1 MSKDLRSKGLVT
13 DIYKDVQTKLDDLD
27 DKPGLAIIQVG
38 DRKDSTTYINL
49 KRKKCDELGI
59 DTFLYIY
66 DKNTSVKEIIKN
78 INDLNNYDNI
88 KGIIVQLPLP
98 GNFNDRDEYQILN
111 SVDPKKDIDGFHHH
125 NMGNLMLNKSSFM
138 TSPFSAMPCSAVPCS
153 AVPCTAEGC
162 FRLLQYHKIDILGKH
177 IVIVGSSKVIG
188 LPLSLLLLHNDA
200 TTTLCNIHT
209 ENIKNITQSADIL
222 ISCCGSPHLI
232 DSTWIKDD
240 SIIIDVGIN
249 HTPSGI
255 VGDVN
260 YNDVL
265 SKVKYITPVPGCI
278 GPLTIAILMEHL
290 VNSM

>member
-1 MSKDLRSKGLVT
+1 MSKVLTSKCLVS
-13 DIYKDVQTKLDDLD
+13 DIYKDILAKLDDLD

-59 DTFLYIY
+59 DSFLYIY
-66 DKNTSVKEIIKN
+66 NEITSVKEIIKN
-78 INDLNNYDNI
+78 INILNSYDNI

-98 GNFNDRDEYQILN
+98 DNFTDRAEYDILN
-111 SVDPKKDIDGFHHH
+111 SVYPEKDIDGFHHH
-125 NMGNLMLNKSSFM
+125 NMGNLILNKSS
-138 TSPFSAMPCSAVPCS
+138 SGNLCYH
-153 AVPCTAEGC
+153 VPCTAEGC
-162 FRLLQYHKIDILGKH
+162 FRLLKYHKIDILGKH
-177 IVIVGSSKVIG
+177 IVIVGSSKVVG
-188 LPLSLLLLHNDA
+188 LPLSLLLLHNGA

-209 ENIKNITQSADIL
+209 ENIKNITKSADIL

-232 DSTWIKDD
+232 DSSWIKKDV
-240 SIIIDVGIN
+240 IIIDVGIN
-249 HTPSGI
+249 HTEKGI

-265 SKVKYITPVPGCI
+265 SSVKYITPVPGCI

-290 VNSM
+290 VNRI

>member
-1 MSKDLRSKGLVT
+1 MSKNLKSKDLTT
-13 DIYKDVQTKLDDLD
+13 DIYKNIQSKLLKSD

-38 DRKDSTTYINL
+38 DRMDSTTYINL

-66 DKNTSVKEIIKN
+66 NETTPVKEIIKN

-98 GNFNDRDEYQILN
+98 NKYTIEDEYKILN
-111 SVDPKKDIDGFHHH
+111 SVVPNKDVDGFHHH
-125 NMGNLMLNKSSFM
+125 NMGNLMLNKSS
-138 TSPFSAMPCSAVPCS
+138 SSINRSYH
-153 AVPCTAEGC
+153 VPCTAEGC

-188 LPLSLLLLHNDA
+188 LPLSLLLLHNGA

-209 ENIKNITQSADIL
+209 ENIKNITKSADIL
-222 ISCCGSPHLI
+222 ISCCGKPHLI
-232 DSTWIKDD
+232 DSSWIKED
-240 SIIIDVGIN
+240 ITIIDVGIN
-249 HTPSGI
+249 HTEKGI

-260 YNDVL
+260 YDDVL

-290 VNSM
+290 VNSI

>member
-1 MSKDLRSKGLVT
+1 MSNGLTT
-13 DIYKDVQTKLDDLD
+13 DIYKNIQSKLIKSDN
-27 DKPGLAIIQVG
+27 KPGLAIIQVG
-38 DRKDSTTYINL
+38 DRKDSNTYINL

-59 DTFLYIY
+59 DSFLYLY
-66 DKNTSVKEIIKN
+66 TKNKPIKEIIKN
-78 INDLNNYDNI
+78 INALNNYDNI

-98 GNFNDRDEYQILN
+98 DNFTVEDEYEILN
-111 SVDPKKDIDGFHHH
+111 SVNPKKDVDGFHHH
-125 NMGNLMLNKSSFM
+125 NMGKLILNESTIIS
-138 TSPFSAMPCSAVPCS
+138 
-153 AVPCTAEGC
+153 CTAEGC

-188 LPLSLLLLHNDA
+188 LPLSLLLLHNGA

-209 ENIKNITQSADIL
+209 KNIKDITKSADIL

-232 DSTWIKDD
+232 DSTWIKKD

-249 HTPSGI
+249 HTDSGI

-260 YNDVL
+260 YDDVL
-265 SKVKYITPVPGCI
+265 SSVKYITPVPGCI

-290 VNSM
+290 VNSI

>member
-1 MSKDLRSKGLVT
+1 MSKNLRSKELIT
-13 DIYKDVQTKLDDLD
+13 DIYKGIQTKLNDLD

-66 DKNTSVKEIIKN
+66 NVDTSVKEIIEN
-78 INDLNNYDNI
+78 IDSLNNYDNI

-98 GNFNDRDEYQILN
+98 GKFNARDEYQILN
-111 SVDPKKDIDGFHHH
+111 SVLPKKDIDGFHHH
-125 NMGNLMLNKSSFM
+125 NMGNLMLNKSLSTKLFYH
-138 TSPFSAMPCSAVPCS
+138 
-153 AVPCTAEGC
+153 VPCTAEGC

-177 IVIVGSSKVIG
+177 IIIVGSSKVIG
-188 LPLSLLLLHNDA
+188 LPLSLLLLHNGA

-232 DSTWIKDD
+232 DTSWIKQD

-260 YNDVL
+260 YDDVL
-265 SKVKYITPVPGCI
+265 SSVKYITPVPGCI

>member
-1 MSKDLRSKGLVT
+1 M
-13 DIYKDVQTKLDDLD
+13 
-27 DKPGLAIIQVG
+27 
-38 DRKDSTTYINL
+38 DSTTYINL

-66 DKNTSVKEIIKN
+66 NETTPVKEIIKN
-78 INDLNNYDNI
+78 INDLNHYDNI

-98 GNFNDRDEYQILN
+98 DKYTVEDEYHILN
-111 SVDPKKDIDGFHHH
+111 SVVPKKDVDGFHHH
-125 NMGNLMLNKSSFM
+125 NMGNLILNKSS
-138 TSPFSAMPCSAVPCS
+138 SSINRSYH
-153 AVPCTAEGC
+153 VPCTAEGC

-188 LPLSLLLLHNDA
+188 LPLSLLLLHNGA

-209 ENIKNITQSADIL
+209 ENIKNITKSADIL

-232 DSTWIKDD
+232 DSSWIKED
-240 SIIIDVGIN
+240 ITIIDVGIN
-249 HTPSGI
+249 HTENGI
-255 VGDVN
+255 IGDVN
-260 YNDVL
+260 YDDVI

-290 VNSM
+290 VNSI

>member
-1 MSKDLRSKGLVT
+1 MSKVLMSKVLMSKNLT
-13 DIYKDVQTKLDDLD
+13 TEIYQDIQSKLDNIN
-27 DKPGLAIIQVG
+27 DKLGLAIIQIG
-38 DRKDSTTYINL
+38 NRKDSNTYINL

-59 DTFLYIY
+59 DSFLYKYNQNI
-66 DKNTSVKEIIKN
+66 SVKEIIKN
-78 INDLNNYDNI
+78 INSLNSYNNI

-98 GNFNDRDEYQILN
+98 DNFTGEDEYEILN

-125 NMGNLMLNKSSFM
+125 NMGKLMLNESHSNM
-138 TSPFSAMPCSAVPCS
+138 SHPCSAM
-153 AVPCTAEGC
+153 PCTAEGC
-162 FRLLQYHKIDILGKH
+162 FRLLKYHKIDILGKH

-188 LPLSLLLLHNDA
+188 LPLSLLLLHNGA

-209 ENIKNITQSADIL
+209 ENIKNITKSADIL

-232 DSTWIKDD
+232 DSSWIKKD

-249 HTPSGI
+249 HTEKGI

-278 GPLTIAILMEHL
+278 GPLTIAVLIKHL
-290 VNSM
+290 VDSI

>member
-1 MSKDLRSKGLVT
+1 MSKVLTSKDLTT
-13 DIYKDVQTKLDDLD
+13 DIYKNIQSKLLKSD

-38 DRKDSTTYINL
+38 DRMDSTTYINL

-66 DKNTSVKEIIKN
+66 NETTPVKEIIKN
-78 INDLNNYDNI
+78 INDLNHYDNI

-98 GNFNDRDEYQILN
+98 NKYTVEDEYKILN
-111 SVDPKKDIDGFHHH
+111 SVVPNKDVDGFHHH
-125 NMGNLMLNKSSFM
+125 NMGNLILNKSS
-138 TSPFSAMPCSAVPCS
+138 SSINRSYH
-153 AVPCTAEGC
+153 VPCTAEGC

-188 LPLSLLLLHNDA
+188 LPLSLLLLHNGA

-209 ENIKNITQSADIL
+209 ENIKNITKSADIL

-232 DSTWIKDD
+232 DSSWIKED
-240 SIIIDVGIN
+240 ITIIDVGIN
-249 HTPSGI
+249 HTENGI
-255 VGDVN
+255 IGDVN
-260 YNDVL
+260 YDDVI

-290 VNSM
+290 VNSI

>member
-1 MSKDLRSKGLVT
+1 MAKDLKSNGLTT
-13 DIYKDVQTKLDDLD
+13 DIYKNIQSKLIKSDN
-27 DKPGLAIIQVG
+27 KPGLAIIQVG
-38 DRKDSTTYINL
+38 DRKDSNTYINL

-59 DTFLYIY
+59 DSFLYLY
-66 DKNTSVKEIIKN
+66 TKNKPIKEIIKN
-78 INDLNNYDNI
+78 INALNNYDNI

-98 GNFNDRDEYQILN
+98 DNFTVEDEYEILN
-111 SVDPKKDIDGFHHH
+111 SVNPKKDVDGFHHH
-125 NMGNLMLNKSSFM
+125 NMGKLMLNKSTIIS
-138 TSPFSAMPCSAVPCS
+138 
-153 AVPCTAEGC
+153 CTAEGC

-188 LPLSLLLLHNDA
+188 LPLSLLLLHNGA

-209 ENIKNITQSADIL
+209 KNIKDITKSADIL

-232 DSTWIKDD
+232 DSSWIKKD

-249 HTPSGI
+249 HTDSGI

-260 YNDVL
+260 YDDVL
-265 SKVKYITPVPGCI
+265 SSVKYITPVPGCI

-290 VNSM
+290 VNSI

>member
-1 MSKDLRSKGLVT
+1 MSKDLSSKDLSSKVLSSKDLIL
-13 DIYKDVQTKLDDLD
+13 DIYKDIQTKLNTLD
-27 DKPGLAIIQVG
+27 YKPRLAIIQIG
-38 DRKDSTTYINL
+38 DRKDSNTYINL
-49 KRKKCDELGI
+49 KRKKTTELGI
-59 DTFLYIY
+59 DSFLYKY
-66 DKNTSVKEIIKN
+66 NNNKSVEEIIQN
-78 INDLNNYDNI
+78 ITILNSYDNI

-98 GNFNDRDEYQILN
+98 DDFTDEDEYQILN
-111 SVDPKKDIDGFHHH
+111 SVSPEKDVDGFHHH
-125 NMGNLMLNKSSFM
+125 NMGNLMLNKYPSTSSL
-138 TSPFSAMPCSAVPCS
+138 CYH
-153 AVPCTAEGC
+153 VPCTAEGC

-188 LPLSLLLLHNDA
+188 LPLSILLLHNGA

-209 ENIKNITQSADIL
+209 ENIKSITKSSDIL
-222 ISCCGSPHLI
+222 ISCCGKPHLI
-232 DSTWIKDD
+232 DSSWIKKD

-249 HTPSGI
+249 HTDSGI

-290 VNSM
+290 VK

>member
-1 MSKDLRSKGLVT
+1 MLKKIIIIYIIMSKVLKSKDLTT
-13 DIYKDVQTKLDDLD
+13 DIYKNIQNKLSVLD

-59 DTFLYIY
+59 DSFLYLY
-66 DKNTSVKEIIKN
+66 NKNKPVKEIIKN
-78 INDLNNYDNI
+78 INALNSYDNI

-98 GNFNDRDEYQILN
+98 NNFTTQDEYHILN
-111 SVDPKKDIDGFHHH
+111 SVNPKKDVDGFHHH
-125 NMGNLMLNKSSFM
+125 NMGKLMLNKS
-138 TSPFSAMPCSAVPCS
+138 TTI
-153 AVPCTAEGC
+153 PCTAEGC
-162 FRLLQYHKIDILGKH
+162 FRLLKHHKIDILGKH
-177 IVIVGSSKVIG
+177 IVIIGSSKVIG
-188 LPLSLLLLHNDA
+188 LPLSLLLLHNGA

-209 ENIKNITQSADIL
+209 KNIKDITKSADIL

-232 DSTWIKDD
+232 DSSWIKKDV
-240 SIIIDVGIN
+240 IIIDVGIN
-249 HTPSGI
+249 HTEKGI

-260 YNDVL
+260 YDNVL

-290 VNSM
+290 VNGI